1 MNAKTIALVVL
12 FVAAMAAA
20 QTAHYYY
27 VHYKETRNQL
37 GQQQQ
42 QLENLRQRVNE
53 NAALDKKYVLQTQ
66 QAKENIRQLERD
78 VASGQRRLQFAAGC
92 HSSAAPGATGMANAA
107 SPGPDDAVKRHYFTL
122 RERINTAQIQIA
134 GLQEYIRQQCLK

>member
-53 NAALDKKYVLQTQ
+53 NTALDKIYVLQTQ

-92 HSSAAPGATGMANAA
+92 HSSAAPGTTGMADAA

-122 RERINTAQIQIA
+122 RERINTAHIQIA